1 MKESTLLEM
10 QNKIKSFTN
19 VVQYLMQEIEYLKTV
34 SFGTLE
40 TIKQMDNYEDALGKV
55 KQKVNKENN
64 NGVIEQDTK

>member
-10 QNKIKSFTN
+10 QNKIKSLTN